1 MGLPGNQNT
10 AAISECISRNWYCI
24 QICSGGGRDDRATI
38 EEGGKEVGK
47 EMVEGEGSGVEDE
60 GRMGKVVWRD
70 MEEGVRKWGRRSRKE
85 GERWGE

>member
-1 MGLPGNQNT
+1 MGK
-10 AAISECISRNWYCI
+10 EMEV
-24 QICSGGGRDDRATI
+24 GGKEVGKKM

-60 GRMGKVVWRD
+60 GRMGKVVRRD

-85 GERWGE
+85 GERCGE